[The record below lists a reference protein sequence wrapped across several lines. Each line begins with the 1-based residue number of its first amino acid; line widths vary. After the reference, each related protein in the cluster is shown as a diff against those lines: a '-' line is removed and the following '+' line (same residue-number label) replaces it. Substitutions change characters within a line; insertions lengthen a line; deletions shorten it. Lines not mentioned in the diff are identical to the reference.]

1 MEDLSLFEKLR
12 KSKIL
17 KDRVDSKLMKAGKD
31 LKDHLIQGLQ
41 SLKLR
46 KLRSRA

>member
-17 KDRVDSKLMKAGKD
+17 KDRVDSKMMKSGKD
-31 LKDHLIQGLQ
+31 LKDYLVQGLQ